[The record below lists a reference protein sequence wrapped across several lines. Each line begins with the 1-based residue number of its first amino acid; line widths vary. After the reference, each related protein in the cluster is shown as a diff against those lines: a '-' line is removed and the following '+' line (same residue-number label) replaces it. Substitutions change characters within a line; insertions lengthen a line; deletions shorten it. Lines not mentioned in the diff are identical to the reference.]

1 MSKGKKVNII
11 INIIAIIML
20 ITLFVIIYIN
30 FKDELILL
38 ETKEGRDQLIE
49 MIQSTG
55 IFGSIILILIQTL
68 QVIVA
73 FIPGEFV
80 EIISGAMFGPVLG
93 LIICLMGLNIGTLA
107 IYGLVKLFGRPFV
120 NENTK
125 NKKFKFEFLNDPKRS
140 LIIIF
145 FIFLI
150 PGIPKDILIYPIPL
164 TKVKMTRFMIVSS
177 IARIPSIISSTFIG
191 ASIIDGNY
199 ISSIIVSI
207 VFFILAIVGI
217 IFNKQISEFIDKKII
232 IPFYNKKCK
241 KLENENDNT
250 H

>member
-1 MSKGKKVNII
+1 MSNGKKVNII
-11 INIIAIIML
+11 INIIAIMML

-49 MIQSTG
+49 MIHSTG

-80 EIISGAMFGPVLG
+80 EIISGAMFGPIMG
-93 LIICLMGLNIGTLA
+93 LIICLIGLNLGTLA

-125 NKKFKFEFLNDPKRS
+125 KKFKFEFLNDPKRS

-191 ASIIDGNY
+191 ASIIEGNY
-199 ISSIIVSI
+199 ISSIIISVI
-207 VFFILAIVGI
+207 FLILAIVGI

-232 IPFYNKKCK
+232 PFYNKKSK